1 MSLRTDL
8 TTGALDSTIAAG
20 ASKTTYAGAGISV
33 GGWLVSSEAAVLV
46 GMAIGVAGLIVNW
59 YYRARDDRRAQ
70 AEHEARMRQIQ
81 HPPRG

>member
-1 MSLRTDL
+1 MTLRTDL
-8 TTGALDSTIAAG
+8 ATGALDSTIAAG

-46 GMAIGVAGLIVNW
+46 GMAIGLAGLIVNW

-81 HPPRG
+81 QPRG

>member
-1 MSLRTDL
+1 MTLRTDL
-8 TTGALDSTIAAG
+8 ATGALDSTIAAG
-20 ASKTTYAGAGISV
+20 ASKTTYACAGISV

-46 GMAIGVAGLIVNW
+46 GMAIGLAGLIVNW

-81 HPPRG
+81 QPRG